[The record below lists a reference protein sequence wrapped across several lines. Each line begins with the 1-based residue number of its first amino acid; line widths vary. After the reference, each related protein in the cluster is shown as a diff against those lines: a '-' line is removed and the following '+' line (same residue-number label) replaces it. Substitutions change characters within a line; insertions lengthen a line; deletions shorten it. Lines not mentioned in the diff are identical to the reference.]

1 MLRLP
6 RASRLQ
12 AMSEVNKTRFHLQDG
27 VAQQR
32 RDAEMARGKTDWS
45 IDSVEWLYGHDAGR
59 MEGEA

>member
-1 MLRLP
+1 
-6 RASRLQ
+6 
-12 AMSEVNKTRFHLQDG
+12 MSEVNKTRFHLQDG